1 MLVGLALAS
10 LISAAPSPASVA
22 PSAALPFDDARFS
35 LHVGGRAG
43 GRFVGTDTA
52 APTSFG
58 GGVSLGLGVR
68 LWQGLYLEA
77 SVGEGVFQNPERVES
92 FRHIGPH
99 AAQLEEPEPTPKPS
113 PLLVGQILL
122 GARYEVRTARTLRVR
137 PSVFLG
143 ATHLHEATIA
153 DFLREPGKTIGG
165 TGKFIRHRT
174 GLQAGFGLRVPFP
187 ERWGAA
193 APRFSISKQYRISS
207 RAVPVGAVRSS
218 SIQISDRRPPWSRNV
233 FRNGT
238 APLT

>member
-10 LISAAPSPASVA
+10 LLASAPSPA
-22 PSAALPFDDARFS
+22 PALPFDDARFS

-43 GRFVGTDTA
+43 GRFIGTDTVD
-52 APTSFG
+52 PTSFG

-77 SVGEGVFQNPERVES
+77 SVGEGVFSNPEPVES
-92 FRHIGPH
+92 FRHFGTH
-99 AAQLEEPEPTPKPS
+99 AAQLGESSSESSTADPKPS
-113 PLLVGQILL
+113 PLIVGQILL
-122 GARYEVRTARTLRVR
+122 GARYEVRTAKTLRVR

-174 GLQAGFGLRVPFP
+174 GAQVGVGLRVPFP
-187 ERWGAA
+187 ERWGAV
-193 APRFSISKQYRISS
+193 APRFSARFDLDAAYYFDKHPGRVQ
-207 RAVPVGAVRSS
+207 AGLGVGLQV
-218 SIQISDRRPPWSRNV
+218 V
-233 FRNGT
+233 F
-238 APLT
+238 

>member
-10 LISAAPSPASVA
+10 LISAAPTPA
-22 PSAALPFDDARFS
+22 PSPAALPFDDARFS

-43 GRFVGTDTA
+43 GRFVGTDNSGS
-52 APTSFG
+52 TSFG

-68 LWQGLYLEA
+68 LWEGLYLEA
-77 SVGEGVFQNPERVES
+77 SVGEGVFTNPERIET
-92 FRHIGPH
+92 FRHFGPH
-99 AAQLEEPEPTPKPS
+99 AAPQLSETEPVAEPVDDGAADGKPS

-122 GARYEVRTARTLRVR
+122 GARYEIRTVRTLRVR

-153 DFLREPGKTIGG
+153 DFMREPGKTLAG

-187 ERWGAA
+187 ERWGAV
-193 APRFSISKQYRISS
+193 APRFSARFDADFAYYFDKHPGRVQAGIGLGLQ
-207 RAVPVGAVRSS
+207 V
-218 SIQISDRRPPWSRNV
+218 V
-233 FRNGT
+233 F
-238 APLT
+238 

>member
-10 LISAAPSPASVA
+10 LISAAPSPAA
-22 PSAALPFDDARFS
+22 ATPSLAALPFDDARFS

-52 APTSFG
+52 GPTSFG
-58 GGVSLGLGVR
+58 GGISLGLGVR

-77 SVGEGVFQNPERVES
+77 SVGEGVFQNPESVET

-99 AAQLEEPEPTPKPS
+99 AAEIEETESAAKPS

-122 GARYEVRTARTLRVR
+122 GARYEIRTVKTLRVR

-174 GLQAGFGLRVPFP
+174 GLQAGLGLRVPFP

-193 APRFSISKQYRISS
+193 APRFSTRFDADFAYYFDKHPGRVQ
-207 RAVPVGAVRSS
+207 AGLGVGLQV
-218 SIQISDRRPPWSRNV
+218 V
-233 FRNGT
+233 F
-238 APLT
+238 

>member
-1 MLVGLALAS
+1 MLVELALAS
-10 LISAAPSPASVA
+10 LISAAPTPA
-22 PSAALPFDDARFS
+22 PSPAALPFDAARFS

-43 GRFVGTDTA
+43 GRFVGTDNA
-52 APTSFG
+52 GSTSFG

-77 SVGEGVFQNPERVES
+77 SVGEGVFTNPERVES
-92 FRHIGPH
+92 FRHFGPH
-99 AAQLEEPEPTPKPS
+99 AAQLGEEAAPEAEPGAGAAAAKPS

-122 GARYEVRTARTLRVR
+122 GARYEIRTARTLRLR

-153 DFLREPGKTIGG
+153 DFVREPGKTLAG

-187 ERWGAA
+187 ERWGAV
-193 APRFSISKQYRISS
+193 APRFSARFDADFAYYFDKHPGRVQ
-207 RAVPVGAVRSS
+207 AGLGLGLQV
-218 SIQISDRRPPWSRNV
+218 V
-233 FRNGT
+233 F
-238 APLT
+238 